1 ELVWHGSQEPV
12 VTFESGI
19 SIDGKNLCY
28 NLACRFLPS
37 ARAARIECES
47 ASHEGGIAEVVTRLC
62 GHWMMAEYASICDA
76 LADPGRESYAKAT
89 RTERRTVG
97 SCAASDS
104 RKGGRSGPHGRRQ
117 SAISQCRAVR
127 GADGDPVAR

>member
-1 ELVWHGSQEPV
+1 DCSAASCWLHHGNRQNPWQFLLRESQ
-12 VTFESGI
+12 
-19 SIDGKNLCY
+19 
-28 NLACRFLPS
+28 
-37 ARAARIECES
+37 
-47 ASHEGGIAEVVTRLC
+47 TRLC

-127 GADGDPVAR
+127 GADGDPVARSAGTLRQMEQRLETLRSL